1 MKKFSLFLL
10 LASSSHLYSQAF
22 VPSSLSSSR
31 SSLSRIYT
39 GQSFEIN
46 IDDEF
51 DTPSDFPSQEEEYE
65 EPSTNF
71 DEDVAVA
78 NGLGDWEE
86 MHGNYVLRPSIN
98 VSEPRYV
105 PEKEK
110 RYDIH
115 SSISMYLISSFFFF
129 LFLPFSIR
137 ALIHFLGGAI
147 VGAAPDISYRYIL
160 EKLAEKGFLIVATP
174 YTLSFDHIQTCDDVI
189 SRFERIAPSLAQ
201 QYGPVPVIGMG
212 HSCGALLQLLITT
225 LFPDTPRAANALLSY
240 NNKPIKDAVP
250 FFDEVFAPLFA
261 SLGTNATNPLSELV
275 GGSSDG
281 NVYPPNSVEL
291 LNIGIELTRNAIVG
305 DLPPDDLLS
314 DIVKRTTPKP
324 LMGVLPQ
331 DIVIPSLIRET
342 FGKTIEPLKKAQE
355 SAGVIPLLDQ
365 SLDVLEQIPS
375 LIEEVADGAR
385 DFNPTPNSVK
395 AAARRSYRARR
406 TLVVQYDSDP
416 LDESEEL
423 ETLLKEAETVMR
435 NKRPMV
441 DFDVQRT
448 VLKGGHATPCL
459 APPLDLATKA
469 EDILGED
476 TAKNSLLYQGADE
489 TVDELVRWLQES
501 LI

>member
-1 MKKFSLFLL
+1 M
-10 LASSSHLYSQAF
+10 
-22 VPSSLSSSR
+22 
-31 SSLSRIYT
+31 
-39 GQSFEIN
+39 
-46 IDDEF
+46 
-51 DTPSDFPSQEEEYE
+51 
-65 EPSTNF
+65 
-71 DEDVAVA
+71 
-78 NGLGDWEE
+78 
-86 MHGNYVLRPSIN
+86 
-98 VSEPRYV
+98 
-105 PEKEK
+105 
-110 RYDIH
+110 
-115 SSISMYLISSFFFF
+115 
-129 LFLPFSIR
+129 
-137 ALIHFLGGAI
+137 IHFLGGAI

-174 YTLSFDHIQTCDDVI
+174 YTLSFDHVMTCDDII

-201 QYGPVPVIGMG
+201 QYGPVPVIGVG

-250 FFDEVFAPLFA
+250 FFDEVFAPLFVQ
-261 SLGTNATNPLSELV
+261 LGTNETNPLSEMV

-305 DLPPDDLLS
+305 ELPPDDLLS

-331 DIVIPSLIRET
+331 DIVIPSFIRET
-342 FGKTIEPLKKAQE
+342 FGKTVEPLKKAQE

-459 APPLDLATKA
+459 APPLDLATKV
-469 EDILGED
+469 EDILGEE

-489 TVDELVRWLQES
+489 TVDELVRWLEES